1 MVYSVPLNKLFIKIN
16 NNFVKNRYITN
27 LILEYNDIYSEL
39 RYNEN

>member
-1 MVYSVPLNKLFIKIN
+1 MVYSVLLNKLFIKIN